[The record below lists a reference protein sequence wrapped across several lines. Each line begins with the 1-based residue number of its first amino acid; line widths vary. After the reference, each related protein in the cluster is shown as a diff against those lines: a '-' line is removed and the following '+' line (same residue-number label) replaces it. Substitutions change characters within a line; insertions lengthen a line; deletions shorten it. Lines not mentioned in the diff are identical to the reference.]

1 MATAMA
7 IQISQRPPTGV
18 DRPEPVCCSTLGIAC
33 SVAVPGLD
41 ILDRAALDCVNGR
54 IV

>member
-1 MATAMA
+1 MARGKA

-18 DRPEPVCCSTLGIAC
+18 DRPEPVCCSTLCIAC

-41 ILDRAALDCVNGR
+41 ILDRTALDYVNGR